1 MTENNTVTTR
11 QPTPA
16 ERFTAMVIRQYA
28 ADVGQVDMS
37 EYERTLLQHCFIK
50 CDMAFAEARSKQ
62 KEDQLPIEWANVNM
76 TKLAIDSAHRIK
88 LGIDGLVPG
97 HLYPIAYYNKATGRY
112 DIDLRIGYKGEIYY
126 VRNASLRPVHD
137 IRVELVYSND
147 EFIVYKKGATC
158 KIEGYD
164 LNIKN
169 PFDRGDVVGGFAY
182 IEYEDEKDNLL
193 LVMSKAKFDDRRAKS
208 GSDKFWGP
216 YYEEMCFKTLVHAA
230 AKKITIDPRKVN
242 MDSLNAVE
250 IDEETVL
257 RDDDQPLGNGAE
269 LVLDPE
275 DVIKG
280 KPQTPALPQE
290 TASAVIDEYAR
301 PYPSAEQEQ
310 LQDTYSMPSAQ
321 QQAAGAEY
329 SRNTEQPS
337 QVQRR
342 KKPF

>member
-1 MTENNTVTTR
+1 MSKFCTNCGEALTEGTR
-11 QPTPA
+11 FCVKCGA
-16 ERFTAMVIRQYA
+16 EISADRKEINDVQQY
-28 ADVGQVDMS
+28 
-37 EYERTLLQHCFIK
+37 
-50 CDMAFAEARSKQ
+50 EA
-62 KEDQLPIEWANVNM
+62 VNREPEQ
-76 TKLAIDSAHRIK
+76 DEK
-88 LGIDGLVPG
+88 LGYEKDF
-97 HLYPIAYYNKATGRY
+97 
-112 DIDLRIGYKGEIYY
+112 E
-126 VRNASLRPVHD
+126 
-137 IRVELVYSND
+137 
-147 EFIVYKKGATC
+147 
-158 KIEGYD
+158 
-164 LNIKN
+164 
-169 PFDRGDVVGGFAY
+169 
-182 IEYEDEKDNLL
+182 EYEDEKDNLL

-329 SRNTEQPS
+329 SCM
-337 QVQRR
+337 
-342 KKPF
+342 